1 MNADGPLSYRVEA
14 PMRWVAVDG
23 AFDAAAIDYWSEAN
37 LRVLTQIAQFEER
50 GVPVE
55 AKARACIC
63 RRCAEASAAAS
74 SSTA

>member
-1 MNADGPLSYRVEA
+1 MACSTCSETCWCTKL
-14 PMRWVAVDG
+14 
-23 AFDAAAIDYWSEAN
+23 AFSESLLA
-37 LRVLTQIAQFEER
+37 R
-50 GVPVE
+50 VPVE

>member
-1 MNADGPLSYRVEA
+1 MSIATSVDPARCPLCGQRNDCKMACSTCSETC
-14 PMRWVAVDG
+14 WCTKL
-23 AFDAAAIDYWSEAN
+23 AFSESLLA
-37 LRVLTQIAQFEER
+37 R
-50 GVPVE
+50 VPVE